1 MFPMVFGIVQCVFLT
16 IDVFGAS
23 RQAVFFH
30 VTVACSFLSTSLA
43 AVVGMYVAHACFCS
57 RGVGWGRVTNNVPD
71 DFKTVGH
78 KGPCNFLFLFL
89 FLLLLLLTC
98 CTRSLAY
105 AQQGGGGGVITLL
118 MTLTLLAKMAVPFPT
133 STSIRRPAGGSCGSC
148 LFVVV
153 LSVLS
158 FSLFRLPPGADFCL
172 V

>member
-1 MFPMVFGIVQCVFLT
+1 MFLMVFGIVQCVFLT

-89 FLLLLLLTC
+89 FLLLLLLLLLLLSLSLLLLLLLLC
-98 CTRSLAY
+98 CC
-105 AQQGGGGGVITLL
+105 
-118 MTLTLLAKMAVPFPT
+118 FCFCNT
-133 STSIRRPAGGSCGSC
+133 SYCLCGIYKSSHRWC
-148 LFVVV
+148 LRIF
-153 LSVLS
+153 
-158 FSLFRLPPGADFCL
+158 
-172 V
+172 